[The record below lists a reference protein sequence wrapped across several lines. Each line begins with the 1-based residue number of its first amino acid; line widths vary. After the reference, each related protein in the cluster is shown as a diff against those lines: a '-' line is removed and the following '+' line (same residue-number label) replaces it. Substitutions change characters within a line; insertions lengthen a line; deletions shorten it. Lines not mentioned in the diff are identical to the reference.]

1 MKNLL
6 TRTLTGT
13 LYLAVFIGAL
23 LIGKYTF
30 VALFLAISLI
40 ALWEF
45 YNMVIL
51 MGHRPMKYLG
61 MFIDTILFLLVFY
74 ICSRNQPLSFILF
87 IVPAIVFVF
96 ILELYRNK
104 SNPMSNISF
113 TLLGILY
120 ISLPLTLFN
129 KLAFY
134 FSQEYT
140 YQIILGFFILLWI
153 NDVFAFIFGISF
165 GKHKLFERISPK
177 KSWEGFF
184 GGTLMT
190 LITAYFLGIPFF
202 LLSRADW
209 IIIGL
214 IISIA
219 GVFGDL
225 AESLFKR
232 SAKLKDSGKILPGHG
247 GMLDR
252 IDSVLLSGPLV
263 FAYLML
269 INQF

>member
-1 MKNLL
+1 LKNLL

-23 LIGKYTF
+23 LLGKYTF
-30 VALFLAISLI
+30 FALFLAISLI

-45 YNMVIL
+45 YAMVIL
-51 MGHRPMKYLG
+51 MGHQPMKYLG
-61 MFIDTILFLLVFY
+61 MFIDTALFLLVFE
-74 ICSRNQPLSFILF
+74 ICSRNLPLSFILF
-87 IVPAIVFVF
+87 FVPAIVFVF

-120 ISLPLTLFN
+120 VSMPLILFN

-134 FSQEYT
+134 FSQEYN

-165 GKHKLFERISPK
+165 GKHKLFERVSPK

-184 GGTLMT
+184 GGTLIT
-190 LITAYFLGIPFF
+190 LIAAYILGTPFF
-202 LLSRADW
+202 LLNRTDW
-209 IIIGL
+209 MIIGL

-225 AESLFKR
+225 TESLFKR
-232 SAKLKDSGKILPGHG
+232 TAEIKDSGKILPGHG

-252 IDSVLLSGPLV
+252 IDSVLLSSPLV

>member
-1 MKNLL
+1 
-6 TRTLTGT
+6 
-13 LYLAVFIGAL
+13 
-23 LIGKYTF
+23 
-30 VALFLAISLI
+30 
-40 ALWEF
+40 
-45 YNMVIL
+45 MVIL
-51 MGHRPMKYLG
+51 TGHRPMKYLG
-61 MFIDTILFLLVFY
+61 MFIDTVLFLLVFY
-74 ICSRNQPLSFILF
+74 ICSLNQPLSFILF

-104 SNPMSNISF
+104 LNPMSNISLTF
-113 TLLGILY
+113 LGILY
-120 ISLPLTLFN
+120 VSLPLIMFI

-165 GKHKLFERISPK
+165 GKHKLFERVSPK
-177 KSWEGFF
+177 KSWEGFI
-184 GGTLMT
+184 GGAIMT
-190 LITAYFLGIPFF
+190 LLVAYILGIPFF
-202 LLSRADW
+202 LLNRADW

-214 IISIA
+214 IISIT

-225 AESLFKR
+225 VESLFKR
-232 SAKLKDSGKILPGHG
+232 TAELKDSGQILPGHG

-252 IDSVLLSGPLV
+252 IDSVLLSSPLV